1 MKPKDTGQRKH
12 VAIDIRPATVADL
25 DDIVKLEKKSFGD
38 QAWRREI
45 LRRYLQSGEDNPARV
60 PIFVAFAKAANGE
73 SEFAGYTI
81 GCRGGKDNGMVLDL
95 VVSPEFKGRHLG
107 RALLEQVSE
116 SLQDA
121 GASRLTLEV
130 ESTNKPA
137 IRLYESVGFVKDRLL
152 PDCYGEK
159 RDAYWMIK
167 AGARKSPKNP
177 AP

>member
-1 MKPKDTGQRKH
+1 MKPVQEHGP
-12 VAIDIRPATVADL
+12 IDIRPATVADL
-25 DDIVKLEKKSFGD
+25 DDIVNLEKKSFGD

-45 LRRYLQSGEDNPARV
+45 LRRYLQSGEDNPTRV

-73 SEFAGYTI
+73 TGFAGYTI

-95 VVSPEFKGRHLG
+95 VVSPEFKGQHLG

-116 SLQDA
+116 SLKDA

-167 AGARKSPKNP
+167 P
-177 AP
+177 AAKGPRPGP